1 MMQLNIKNIILLILA
16 LILDAIDYVG
26 GFIPGIGDFID
37 IIGPIILYF
46 ISKDPY
52 MLGGLFELIPLAD
65 FLPTNIALAAYHV
78 YREEHGD

>member
-52 MLGGLFELIPLAD
+52 MLMNRLKYLYAMLISRVLHTLLQNS
-65 FLPTNIALAAYHV
+65 LP
-78 YREEHGD
+78 